1 LIKLTSYA
9 CFDHGYKQ
17 KWELFAD
24 IPMVIA
30 GKVLFGVMSKLL
42 NTTLVSNQQVI

>member
-17 KWELFAD
+17 KWKLFAD

-30 GKVLFGVMSKLL
+30 GKYCSGLCP
-42 NTTLVSNQQVI
+42 N